1 MQLTYGYLGR
11 VIEVDL
17 DTGTYQKVP
26 MKESDYRKYL
36 GGSGLGGKLLY
47 SDFDH
52 KVDPL
57 SGENPLIFMAGILTG
72 TPVPTSAKCSV
83 VTKSPLT
90 GIWGEATVGGY
101 WGPELKKAG
110 YDGIIIKGKSSR
122 PVVLYINDEDIRLI
136 EAEDLWGK
144 DVYQTEEE
152 LKERTHEKA
161 EVACIG
167 PAGENLVKIAGIMVG
182 GRETRAAGRCGVGA
196 VMGSKKLK
204 AVVVRGSNQVPVYDK
219 QKLTVLIKEFMP
231 ELKENTRGL
240 YDYGTAGGVQA
251 VEANGDLPIRNW
263 TLGSWE
269 EGAAKTCG
277 QRIAQTVQVGH
288 YACYACPIRCGK
300 DVEVRVGPYKGSVG
314 HGPEYETCAAFG
326 SNILNEDL
334 DYLCA
339 ANDLCN
345 RYGLDTISTGN
356 VIAMAIECYENG
368 LISKEDTG
376 GIELGWGDG
385 EAVLELIKKIAFK
398 EDIGRVLSEGV
409 KKAADHIGGLAHEY
423 AVHTKGLSYAFHD
436 PRAFTS
442 MAANYATGNRGAC
455 HLEALS
461 YFAEG
466 GAFPPELIGFT
477 KKIDPHGYEHK
488 GELAA
493 RMQDFMNLFNA
504 LGLCKFLIRGKTGPE
519 IIKDWVNAAT
529 GWDMTVEELMLTG
542 ERLHN
547 LKRMYNVR
555 LGISRKDD
563 VLPPRLLVHDRKTG
577 RAGGS
582 LPHIGRILYDYYQF
596 RGWSTEGIPT
606 DKKLK
611 ELGLDELVNNSG

>member
-1 MQLTYGYLGR
+1 MSYGYWGR

-17 DTGTYQKVP
+17 STKTF
-26 MKESDYRKYL
+26 KETTIKEENYIKYL

-47 SDFDH
+47 SDFDY
-52 KVDPL
+52 KTDPL
-57 SGENPLIFMAGILTG
+57 SDENPLIFMTGVLTG

-83 VTKSPLT
+83 ITKSPLT

-110 YDGIIIKGKSSR
+110 YDGIIVKGKSAV
-122 PVVLYINDEDIRLI
+122 PVVLFINDENIKLV
-136 EAEDLWGK
+136 EADDLWGC
-144 DVYQTEEE
+144 DVYKTEEE
-152 LKERTHEKA
+152 LKERTDVKA
-161 EVACIG
+161 QVACIG

-204 AVVVRGSNQVPVYDK
+204 AVVVKGSHKVPVYDK
-219 QKLTVLIKEFMP
+219 QKLISLIKEFIP
-231 ELKENTRGL
+231 KLKENTIGL
-240 YDYGTAGGVQA
+240 YNYGTAGGVQA

-269 EGAAKTCG
+269 DGAAKTCG

-326 SNILNEDL
+326 SNILNESL

-376 GIELGWGDG
+376 GIELAWGDG
-385 EAVLELIKKIAFK
+385 NAVLELIRKIAYK
-398 EDIGRVLSEGV
+398 EDVGKALSEGV
-409 KKAADHIGGLAHEY
+409 KRAADIIGGLAHEY

-442 MAANYATGNRGAC
+442 MAVNYATGNRGAC

-466 GAFPPELIGFT
+466 GAFPPELVEFD
-477 KKIDPHGYEHK
+477 KKIEPHGYEHK

-493 RMQDFMNLFNA
+493 RMQNFMNLFNA
-504 LGLCKFLIRGKTGPE
+504 LGLCKFLIRGKTSPST
-519 IIKDWVNAAT
+519 IKEWVNAVT
-529 GWDMTVEELMLTG
+529 GWNMGVEELILAG

-555 LGISRKDD
+555 LNISRKDD

-582 LPHIGRILYDYYQF
+582 LPHLGRMLYDYYQF
-596 RGWSTEGIPT
+596 RGWSPEGIPT

-611 ELGLDELVNNSG
+611 ELGLYKLVYKKG